1 VRTGVRTT
9 EGWRANATTERIL
22 GRVDW
27 SAVIEDIDWD
37 EAAKRL
43 NPPPMPDYVRSS
55 IHGIEGGYSTVGAAS
70 TWDPV
75 VAQIFA
81 EYDVTEEQIRD
92 SLTARVDGPVTK
104 ILDVACGTGE
114 STRAWRRR
122 FPDASIVAMD
132 VAPAMVALAERKLMH
147 DMRTEVRCLD
157 AEHLPFPDAS
167 FDLVT
172 AMLLFHE
179 LPAEVSPVVLGQMA
193 RVCRPGAWIAV
204 LEPYQVGGRILDP
217 IPFPEPYL
225 KDFLS
230 TDWDQAFR
238 AAGFND
244 VEAHA
249 YGEGWIRTARK
260 LA

>member
-1 VRTGVRTT
+1 MATGVRTT
-9 EGWRANATTERIL
+9 EGWRANPATERIL

-27 SAVIEDIDWD
+27 SAVVEDIDWD

-43 NPPPMPDYVRSS
+43 IAPPLPDYVRSS
-55 IHGIEGGYSTVGAAS
+55 IHGIEGGYSIPAAAS

-75 VAQIFA
+75 VTQIFA

-92 SLTARVDGPVTK
+92 SLTARVDGPVGR

-114 STRAWRRR
+114 STKAWRRR
-122 FPDASIVAMD
+122 FPDASIVAFD
-132 VAPAMVALAERKLMH
+132 VAPAMAAVAERKLAH
-147 DMRTEVRCLD
+147 DRRTEVRCLD
-157 AEHLPFPDAS
+157 AEHLPYADGS

-179 LPAEVSPVVLGQMA
+179 LPAEVSPVVLGQMH
-193 RVCRPGAWIAV
+193 RVCRPGGWIAV

-230 TDWDQAFR
+230 TDWDAAF
-238 AAGFND
+238 AEAGFTD
-244 VEAHA
+244 VDAFA

-260 LA
+260 AG